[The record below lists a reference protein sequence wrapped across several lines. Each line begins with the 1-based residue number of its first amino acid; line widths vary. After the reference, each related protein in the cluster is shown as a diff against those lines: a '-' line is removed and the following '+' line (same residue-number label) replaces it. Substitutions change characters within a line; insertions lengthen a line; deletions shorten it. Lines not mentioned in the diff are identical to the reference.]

1 MADNKTKHPLE
12 AIEGVIKVKDAP
24 KPTEDELREK
34 LANEARDRQLKRK
47 IILPKHSGVS

>member
-1 MADNKTKHPLE
+1 MADKTKHPLE

-34 LANEARDRQLKRK
+34 LVNEAREHQKNRNF
-47 IILPKHSGVS
+47 IPPKHSGMA